1 MANTCC
7 VKDCFSRGGRDKVRF
22 FRIPKVKK
30 HHDDETKR
38 RKKWLDNIN
47 LKNVTT
53 ENANVKGVCSKHFTD
68 GKHYDFFSSLKESI
82 HDSHHYGTDLGLVL
96 DYLSLEPGQLWS

>member
-1 MANTCC
+1 MVNTCC

-30 HHDDETKR
+30 HHDNETKELTEKR

-47 LKNVTT
+47 PKNVTT
-53 ENANVKGVCSKHFTD
+53 ENADAKRVCSKHFTD
-68 GKHYDFFSSLKESI
+68 SKHYDFFKLKRVNS
-82 HDSHHYGTDLGLVL
+82 
-96 DYLSLEPGQLWS
+96 